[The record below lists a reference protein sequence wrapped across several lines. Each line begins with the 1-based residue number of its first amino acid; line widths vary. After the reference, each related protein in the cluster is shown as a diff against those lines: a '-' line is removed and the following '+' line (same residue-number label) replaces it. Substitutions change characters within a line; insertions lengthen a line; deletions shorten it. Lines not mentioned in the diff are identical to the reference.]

1 MRFMQKREALLGRSI
16 CKGETMNEKNEL
28 NDIILNK
35 SSSSVGN
42 KKVVLSVATLGVV
55 LIVVIMLMNSISS
68 RGTDNLPQAVLPPEP
83 VKQTPSVTEEPLF
96 EEVPVIE
103 ENSQQKDSLD
113 AIAQKLKDE
122 STKEQEQSKSVSS
135 AKTAP
140 QAQENSKEQPKQ
152 TQKQPVTQKQEAP
165 KEAKKSTISPA
176 GLYYIQVGSFQKNQP
191 NKKLLEGISAL
202 GYNYK
207 FHEVVINSKTLSKV
221 LVGPFK
227 DESEARK
234 ALLNL
239 KNSVEKNAFL
249 TKI

>member
-1 MRFMQKREALLGRSI
+1 
-16 CKGETMNEKNEL
+16 MNEKNEL

-35 SSSSVGN
+35 NSSSIGN
-42 KKVVLSVATLGVV
+42 KKVVLSIATLGII

-83 VKQTPSVTEEPLF
+83 AKQAPVVAEEPLF

-113 AIAQKLKDE
+113 AIAQKLKNE
-122 STKEQEQSKSVSS
+122 STKEQEHSKSTPSTKQPVSQ
-135 AKTAP
+135 P
-140 QAQENSKEQPKQ
+140 QESSKEQPKQ
-152 TQKQPVTQKQEAP
+152 AQKQPVAQKQETQ
-165 KEAKKSTISPA
+165 KEAKKSTVVPA
-176 GLYYIQVGSFQKNQP
+176 GLYYVQVGSFQKNQP
-191 NKKLLEGISAL
+191 NQKLLDGISSL

-234 ALLNL
+234 ALLSI